1 MGLPANIC
9 LQIIGS
15 FLPSTSTLFLQPH
28 FMLRLWQTANGFHLL
43 PRQVG
48 SPCSAVSQL
57 CVMQNILSHPSFFA
71 LILSSRHFFSVPGV
85 VVVPSFEA
93 DENQNPPASKAEL
106 DECISAQRCR
116 GVLEVV
122 HISSHL
128 TPHTSHLTPHTATQS
143 VPSYIWACRMR
154 IRMRIGLRI
163 GCTGKPPLSRT
174 KFSTSG
180 RLNPTFWG
188 CERVRHHAEQ
198 RA

>member
-28 FMLRLWQTANGFHLL
+28 FTLRLWQTAYGFHLL

-48 SPCSAVSQL
+48 SPCSAVSQR
-57 CVMQNILSHPSFFA
+57 CVMQNILRHPSFFA

-128 TPHTSHLTPHTATQS
+128 TPHTSHLTL
-143 VPSYIWACRMR
+143 
-154 IRMRIGLRI
+154 LRN
-163 GCTGKPPLSRT
+163 LSRL
-174 KFSTSG
+174 TSG
-180 RLNPTFWG
+180 RAECVFVCASGYELDALENRHSAVRNSV
-188 CERVRHHAEQ
+188 RVDV
-198 RA
+198 